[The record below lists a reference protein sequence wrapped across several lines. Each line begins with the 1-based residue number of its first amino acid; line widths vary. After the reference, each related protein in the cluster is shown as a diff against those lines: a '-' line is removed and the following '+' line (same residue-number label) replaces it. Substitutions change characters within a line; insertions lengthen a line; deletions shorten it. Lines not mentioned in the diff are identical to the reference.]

1 MSEQV
6 YEKEAVKKQVL
17 AQLRAAG
24 CAQTTGRVTLATK
37 FPFWAV
43 ERVLEELYLAKEVL
57 FTAGVG
63 WQLVP
68 TLVAPVAV
76 AS

>member
-1 MSEQV
+1 MAEQV
-6 YEKEAVKKQVL
+6 YEKAAVKREVMAHLRQ
-17 AQLRAAG
+17 AQG
-24 CAQTTGRVTLATK
+24 HQTTGRVTLATK

-43 ERVLEELYLAKEVL
+43 APVLEEMYVAKEVL

-68 TLVAPVAV
+68 TLVAPVA
-76 AS
+76 A